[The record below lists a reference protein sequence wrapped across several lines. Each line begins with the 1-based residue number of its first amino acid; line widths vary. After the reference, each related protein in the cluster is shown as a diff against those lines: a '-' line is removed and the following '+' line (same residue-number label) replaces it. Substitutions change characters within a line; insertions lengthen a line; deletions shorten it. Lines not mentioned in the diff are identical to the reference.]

1 MGPRRFE
8 RPTSSL
14 SGTRSNQL
22 SYEPALAGRI
32 SPSAKPA
39 IGSRGAE
46 IVWQRGGVSTLGACW
61 GCGRKMALGYER
73 RPIGNRSGFM
83 RGLEGWSG
91 FDSILCEPNE

>member
-22 SYEPALAGRI
+22 SYEPARAGRI
-32 SPSAKPA
+32 SPSAD
-39 IGSRGAE
+39 
-46 IVWQRGGVSTLGACW
+46 VGGKLY
-61 GCGRKMALGYER
+61 GREALCQ
-73 RPIGNRSGFM
+73 RSG
-83 RGLEGWSG
+83 GLEARIA